1 MKNNNPSIY
10 EDYDDGYCELLQAP
24 EPSVARS
31 MNMAS
36 PVHMSDSAAFTVS
49 PKTRVMSQP
58 IASLSE
64 NEVIKL
70 PVVVHVVYNPN
81 TPSKS
86 ITEAQAQK
94 MIDELNKAYGS
105 TNDASVREQFKGVI
119 GNPHI
124 QFELAKVDPSGN
136 ATTGVVFYQTKENAY
151 LLEGTTIWEK
161 YAYKFNDDL
170 SPRNWDHKRYI
181 NIYVV
186 DLGGWNE
193 LSTVGGFVTNPESGS
208 AYQDYLNWVEKQ
220 DMTFWQNWL
229 DSEEGSMLDGLT
241 VDVYYTFG
249 GKMK

>member
-1 MKNNNPSIY
+1 
-10 EDYDDGYCELLQAP
+10 
-24 EPSVARS
+24 
-31 MNMAS
+31 
-36 PVHMSDSAAFTVS
+36 
-49 PKTRVMSQP
+49 
-58 IASLSE
+58 
-64 NEVIKL
+64 
-70 PVVVHVVYNPN
+70 
-81 TPSKS
+81 
-86 ITEAQAQK
+86 

-208 AYQDYLNWVEKQ
+208 AYQDYLNWVE
-220 DMTFWQNWL
+220 NRI
-229 DSEEGSMLDGLT
+229 
-241 VDVYYTFG
+241 
-249 GKMK
+249 